1 MSFSFRLMGAFSS
14 FSMNLMPFDVICGAI
29 ATISSSARVR
39 FSIEDIRVPPPS
51 IISVLMFIFWRCFIS
66 AHKSTFSFPQMII
79 FAFFWIAAMRFSGA
93 FFETATIVFVWNI
106 LASLGIL
113 HLLSITIFTG
123 SFPVLWV
130 VRRGLSFRIVF
141 MPIITASLFARSS

>member
-1 MSFSFRLMGAFSS
+1 MSFSLRFMGALSS
-14 FSMNLMPFDVICGAI
+14 FSTKRMPFEVICGAI
-29 ATISSSARVR
+29 ATISSSARFR
-39 FSIEDIRVPPPS
+39 FSIEDINVPPPS
-51 IISVLMFIFWRCFIS
+51 IISVFMLVFWSSFIR
-66 AHKSTFSFPQMII
+66 AHKSTFSFPQRII
-79 FAFFWIAAMRFSGA
+79 FAFFWISAMRSLGA

-106 LASLGIL
+106 LASFGIL

-141 MPIITASLFARSS
+141 MPTIMASLFARSS